1 MELLLLLLKSYT
13 WVLEMTRMAVDS
25 IEKYIASDS
34 SESPILV
41 STTEEMGK
49 LIMDELRVKLLELIE
64 KGLLVNEEKTKVLII
79 SGTHGD
85 NLTGQSGLTNID
97 LLK

>member
-1 MELLLLLLKSYT
+1 M
-13 WVLEMTRMAVDS
+13 VVDT

-34 SESPILV
+34 SESPILI

-64 KGLLVNEEKTKVLII
+64 GGQLINEKKTKVLII

-85 NLTGQSGLTNID
+85 NLTGQSGLTNIE
-97 LLK
+97 LLRELQILPKIELLCF